1 MRPNAAV
8 ALILAVVTVALI
20 LAGPVAAGHAADA
33 APKTVRV
40 FAAASLTAAFKAVGS
55 AFQAMHPGTKVELNF
70 AGSQTL
76 VQQIREGAPADVFAA
91 ADLTNMRTLVDADAI
106 GKPEIFAR
114 NVLQIAVAKGNPK
127 KIAGLAD
134 LARPELVVVL
144 CGETV
149 PCGRYALET
158 FQHAGLKPPAGSREL
173 DVRAVL
179 SKVALGEADAG
190 IVYATDVRAAQDKVE
205 GVGLAATHNITARYP
220 IAIVREAAAPDGA
233 RLFLE
238 FVLSDPG
245 RTILGEY
252 GFLNP

>member
-1 MRPNAAV
+1 MRRMPVPRLAR
-8 ALILAVVTVALI
+8 ILALAL
-20 LAGPVAAGHAADA
+20 LVAGPTPARAADA
-33 APKTVRV
+33 APKSVLV

-55 AFQAMHPGTKVELNF
+55 AFEARHPGTKVELNF
-70 AGSQTL
+70 AGSPTL

-91 ADLTNMRTLVDADAI
+91 ADLTNMQTLVDANAV

-114 NVLQIAVAKGNPK
+114 NILQIAVAKGNPE

-134 LARPELVVVL
+134 LTRPGLIVVL

-149 PCGRYALET
+149 PCGRYALEA
-158 FQHAGLKPPAGSREL
+158 FRHANLTPPPGSREL
-173 DVRAVL
+173 DVKAVL

-205 GVGLAATHNITARYP
+205 GVGLPAAHNVTARYP
-220 IAIVREAAAPDGA
+220 IAIIREAAAPDTA
-233 RLFLE
+233 RLFMD

-245 RTILGEY
+245 RTILGEL